1 MILLV
6 VSIPLSK
13 FMMSIS
19 EFLILFLWI
28 WSGFSFRL
36 AQRFFKLGGFFK
48 GLWHFLKYFIN
59 LASVNLAEKFKL
71 FFNNKAA
78 VVFSLIYIMHILGSF
93 ISSDLDY
100 TLKELRIKIP
110 LILFP
115 VIFSSSVRM
124 KYRQFRTLML
134 FYIAAV
140 FSGSMISLFL
150 FLQKDFIDIREISPF
165 ISSIRFGLNTSFAL
179 FILVYFIFVDHKF
192 NLWLKS
198 LFIAVS
204 IWFVVFII
212 LIESVT
218 SFTIIFF
225 LSIGL
230 LVYNMLKS
238 RRLIYK
244 LIILSIIL
252 LIPFTVV
259 FMTINTV
266 NKATKAP
273 DIKISELDKKTSLG
287 NTYIHDTVSRK
298 VEDGK
303 YVGIYLC
310 ESELRQAW
318 NERSDK
324 KYHELDK
331 DGNSIKEGLIR
342 YLTSKN
348 LRKDYDG
355 VYELSKWD
363 IKMVENGCANVN
375 YVKNPG
381 FKTRILKI
389 IKGYEVYKLTS
400 NPSGSSV
407 MQRLEYLKASI
418 SLIKENWLIGVGTG
432 DLEQSLYKKYDEMGS
447 KLKKEFRYHAHNQY
461 FAIFI
466 AFGVIGFLI
475 FIVALIYPALSTKSF
490 TDYFF
495 SVFFVIMIF
504 SMLSDDTL
512 ETQAGVTLFAF
523 FYSFLMFGKNRSNAW
538 KFIF

>member
-1 MILLV
+1 
-6 VSIPLSK
+6 
-13 FMMSIS
+13 MMSIS
-19 EFLILFLWI
+19 EFMILFLWT

-36 AQRFFKLGGFFK
+36 SQRFFKLGGPIK
-48 GLWHFLKYFIN
+48 GLIHFLKYFIN
-59 LASVNLAEKFKL
+59 LAATNLAEKFKM

-78 VVFSLIYIMHILGSF
+78 VIFSLIYLMHIAGSLF
-93 ISSDLDY
+93 SSDMDY
-100 TLKELRIKIP
+100 TLKELRIKVP

-115 VIFSSSVRM
+115 VVFSTTARM

-140 FSGSMISLFL
+140 FIGSMISLYL
-150 FLQKDFIDIREISPF
+150 FLQKEFIDIREISPF
-165 ISSIRFGLNTSFAL
+165 ISSIRFGLNTTFAL

-192 NLWLKS
+192 NIWIKG
-198 LFIAVS
+198 LFIALS
-204 IWFVVFII
+204 IWFLVFII

-218 SFTIIFF
+218 SFTIIFL

-244 LIILSIIL
+244 LIILFVIF
-252 LIPFTVV
+252 LIPAIVAFITIDTVK
-259 FMTINTV
+259 
-266 NKATKAP
+266 KATTAP
-273 DIKISELDKKTSLG
+273 DIRISELDKFTPLG
-287 NTYIHDTVSRK
+287 NKYIHDTVSRK

-310 ESELRQAW
+310 EPELKKAW
-318 NERSDK
+318 NERSEK

-342 YLTSKN
+342 YLTSKD
-348 LRKDYDG
+348 LRKDYNG
-355 VYELSKWD
+355 VYELSEWD
-363 IKMVENGCANVN
+363 IKMIENGCANVN

-407 MQRLEYLKASI
+407 MQRLEYLKASV

-432 DLEQSLYKKYDEMGS
+432 DLEQALYRKYDEMGS
-447 KLKKEFRYHAHNQY
+447 KLKKEFRYHAHNQF

-466 AFGVIGFLI
+466 AFGIIGFLI
-475 FIVALIYPALSTKSF
+475 FIIALIYPAILTKSF
-490 TDYFF
+490 TDYFY
-495 SVFFVIMIF
+495 SVFFVIITI